1 MIGEMALDDNT
12 RSNLLADAAL
22 EWLALKR
29 EEFE

>member
-22 EWLALKR
+22 EWLALKH